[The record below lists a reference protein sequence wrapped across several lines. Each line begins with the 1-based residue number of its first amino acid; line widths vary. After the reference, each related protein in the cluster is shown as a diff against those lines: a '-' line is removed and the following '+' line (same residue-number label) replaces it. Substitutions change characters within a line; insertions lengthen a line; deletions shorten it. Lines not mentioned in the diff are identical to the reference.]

1 MTKLTEAQVVEVREK
16 YLAGGITQQEL
27 ADEYGKD
34 QPTISRIINGRKPH
48 PRFRDVDDIDRL
60 ILRCIERQEGLSMIE
75 VYRCYNLESDE
86 PRDEQF
92 IRYRLNSLA
101 EMNEIRIVRVK
112 GKPAIRRCYIAEKLN
127 TTQLRGRVRDGNSG

>member
-1 MTKLTEAQVVEVREK
+1 MTKLTEAQVQEVQEK
-16 YLAGGITQQEL
+16 YRAGGITQQEL
-27 ADEYGKD
+27 ADEYGIG
-34 QPTISRIINGRKPH
+34 QWNISRIMNGKGPHSQFRK
-48 PRFRDVDDIDRL
+48 VDAIDRQ

-86 PRDEQF
+86 PRSEQF

-112 GKPAIRRCYIAEKLN
+112 GRPAIRRCYIASKLN
-127 TTQLRGRVRDGNSG
+127 AKQLRGRVRDGNDG

>member
-1 MTKLTEAQVVEVREK
+1 MTRLTEAQVVEVQEK

-34 QPTISRIINGRKPH
+34 QPTISRIINGKGPH
-48 PRFRDVDDIDRL
+48 SRFREVDDIDRVV
-60 ILRCIERQEGLSMIE
+60 LRCIERQEGLSMIE

-86 PRDEQF
+86 PRSEQF

-112 GKPAIRRCYIAEKLN
+112 GRPAIRRCYIASKLN
-127 TTQLRGRVRDGNSG
+127 AKQLSGRVRYGNDG